1 MFPTHHLR
9 RYLCCWF
16 LVPKVELAEVPLVA
30 AVVEEATRGC
40 AKGRQE
46 GTERTE
52 GRAGQTVAM
61 EPVGPPADSVGAN
74 AELEGAEAMALGWEA
89 TRAAVD

>member
-1 MFPTHHLR
+1 MHSSREHTLLGSGDVPNPPPTPVSVL
-9 RYLCCWF
+9 
-16 LVPKVELAEVPLVA
+16 LVLGAKVELAEVPLVA

-61 EPVGPPADSVGAN
+61 ETV
-74 AELEGAEAMALGWEA
+74 
-89 TRAAVD
+89 